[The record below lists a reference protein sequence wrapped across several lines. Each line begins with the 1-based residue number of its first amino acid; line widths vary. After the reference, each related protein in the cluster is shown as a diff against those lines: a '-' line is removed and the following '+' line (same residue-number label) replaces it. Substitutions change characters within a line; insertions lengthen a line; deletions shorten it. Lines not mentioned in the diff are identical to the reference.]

1 MDKGYY
7 INLNFDKYYYIMS
20 WIKDIIDTT
29 RSLAKD
35 KQALNQIKS
44 GLRNQAKLNQQ
55 FLKELLKSNYKPK
68 KDRLYKIARSLAYD
82 KFEEALNYGVPYKII
97 SRRKV
102 TEELLNKFKIKA
114 NVLKDKGLEEVLES
128 VYIKTAYITKDYDN
142 EDINLKIRL
151 HNLAKYNLILIQLL
165 K

>member
-1 MDKGYY
+1 
-7 INLNFDKYYYIMS
+7 MS

-29 RSLAKD
+29 RNLAKD

-44 GLRNQAKLNQQ
+44 GLRNQAKLNQE
-55 FLKELLKSNYKPK
+55 FLKELLRKNYTSKNE
-68 KDRLYKIARSLAYD
+68 RLYKIAQSLSYD
-82 KFEEALNYGVPYKII
+82 KFEEALNYGVPYKMI

-102 TEELLNKFKIKA
+102 TKELLEKFHINA
-114 NVLKDKGLEEVLES
+114 SILVGKGLEEVLES
-128 VYIKTAYITKDYDN
+128 VYLKTAYISKDFDN
-142 EDINLKIRL
+142 ENINLKIRL

>member
-1 MDKGYY
+1 
-7 INLNFDKYYYIMS
+7 MS
-20 WIKDIIDTT
+20 WIKDIIDTS
-29 RSLAKD
+29 RVLAKD

-55 FLKELLKSNYKPK
+55 FLKELLKSDYISKQ
-68 KDRLYKIARSLAYD
+68 DRLYKIARSLSYD
-82 KFEEALNYGVPYKII
+82 KFEEALNFGIPYKII
-97 SRRKV
+97 SRKKV
-102 TEELLNKFKIKA
+102 TEDLLNKLHIRA
-114 NVLKDKGLEEVLES
+114 NILINKGLEEVLES
-128 VYIKTAYITKDYDN
+128 VYIKTAYINKDYDN

>member
-1 MDKGYY
+1 
-7 INLNFDKYYYIMS
+7 MS
-20 WIKDIIDTT
+20 WIKDIIDTS

-35 KQALNQIKS
+35 KQALNQIKN

-55 FLKELLKSNYKPK
+55 FLKELLKNDSNPK
-68 KDRLYKIARSLAYD
+68 KERLYKIAKSLEYD
-82 KFEEALNYGVPYKII
+82 GLKDALNYGVPFGLIT
-97 SRRKV
+97 RRKV
-102 TEELLNKFKIKA
+102 TQELLDKFHLNA
-114 NVLKDKGLEEVLES
+114 SVLLNKGLEEVLES

-142 EDINLKIRL
+142 DEIDLKTRL

>member
-1 MDKGYY
+1 M
-7 INLNFDKYYYIMS
+7 IIQNFLMS

-29 RSLAKD
+29 RILAKD

-55 FLKELLKSNYKPK
+55 FLKELLKSNYQPK
-68 KDRLYKIARSLAYD
+68 QERLYKISRSLLYD
-82 KFEEALNYGVPYKII
+82 KFEDALNYGVPYKII
-97 SRRKV
+97 SRKIV
-102 TEELLNKFKIKA
+102 TKELLDRFHLQA
-114 NVLKDKGLEEVLES
+114 NVMLDKGLEEVLES
-128 VYIKTAYITKDYDN
+128 VYIKTAYISKDYDN
-142 EDINLKIRL
+142 ENINLKIRL

>member
-1 MDKGYY
+1 
-7 INLNFDKYYYIMS
+7 MS

-29 RSLAKD
+29 RNLAKD

-55 FLKELLKSNYKPK
+55 FLKELLKSDYKPK
-68 KDRLYKIARSLAYD
+68 KDRLCKISQSLSYD
-82 KFEEALNYGVPYKII
+82 KFEEALNYGVPYKMI
-97 SRRKV
+97 SRRIV
-102 TEELLNKFKIKA
+102 TVELLNKFHINA
-114 NVLKDKGLEEVLES
+114 NVLEGKGLEEVLES
-128 VYIKTAYITKDYDN
+128 VYIKTAYISKDFDN

>member
-1 MDKGYY
+1 
-7 INLNFDKYYYIMS
+7 MS
-20 WIKDIIDTT
+20 WIKDIIDTS

-55 FLKELLKSNYKPK
+55 FLSALLRK
-68 KDRLYKIARSLAYD
+68 KKNPNQERLFKIARSLEYD
-82 KFEEALNYGVPYKII
+82 KLGEALNYGLPYSLIT
-97 SRRKV
+97 RRKV
-102 TEELLNKFKIKA
+102 SQSLLDRFHLNA
-114 NVLKDKGLEEVLES
+114 SVLLGKGLEELLES
-128 VYIKTAYITKDYDN
+128 VYLKTAYISKDYDN
-142 EDINLKIRL
+142 DEIDLRARL

>member
-1 MDKGYY
+1 
-7 INLNFDKYYYIMS
+7 MS
-20 WIKDIIDTT
+20 WIKDILDTT

-35 KQALNQIKS
+35 KQALNQVKS
-44 GLRNQAKLNQQ
+44 GLRNQAKLNHQ
-55 FLKELLKSNYKPK
+55 FLRELFKSNYNPK
-68 KDRLYKIARSLAYD
+68 TERLHKIARSLSFD

-102 TEELLNKFKIKA
+102 SNELLKKLHVHA
-114 NVLKDKGLEEVLES
+114 NVLVDKGLEEVLES
-128 VYIKTAYITKDYDN
+128 VYIKTAYISKDFDN
-142 EDINLKIRL
+142 ENINLKIRL

>member
-1 MDKGYY
+1 
-7 INLNFDKYYYIMS
+7 MS
-20 WIKDIIDTT
+20 WIKDIIDT
-29 RSLAKD
+29 SHVLAKD

-55 FLKELLKSNYKPK
+55 FLKELLKSNYISKQ
-68 KDRLYKIARSLAYD
+68 DRLYKIARSLSYD
-82 KFEEALNYGVPYKII
+82 KFEEALNFGVPYKII
-97 SRRKV
+97 SRKKV
-102 TEELLNKFKIKA
+102 TEDLLNKLHIRA
-114 NVLKDKGLEEVLES
+114 NILINKGLEEVLES

-142 EDINLKIRL
+142 EDINLKIRV

>member
-1 MDKGYY
+1 
-7 INLNFDKYYYIMS
+7 MS

-55 FLKELLKSNYKPK
+55 FLKELIKSDYNPK
-68 KDRLYKIARSLAYD
+68 RDRLYKISRSLSFD
-82 KFEEALNYGVPYKII
+82 KFEEALNYGVPYKMI
-97 SRRKV
+97 SRRIV
-102 TEELLNKFKIKA
+102 TEELLDKFHINA
-114 NVLKDKGLEEVLES
+114 NVLKGKGLEEVLES
-128 VYIKTAYITKDYDN
+128 VYIKTAYISKDFDN
-142 EDINLKIRL
+142 ENINLKIRL

>member
-1 MDKGYY
+1 
-7 INLNFDKYYYIMS
+7 MS
-20 WIKDIIDTT
+20 WIKDIIDTSRT
-29 RSLAKD
+29 LAKD

-44 GLRNQAKLNQQ
+44 GLRNQAKLNQE
-55 FLKELLKSNYKPK
+55 FLKELLKK
-68 KDRLYKIARSLAYD
+68 KNNSKKERLYKIARSLSYD
-82 KFEEALNYGVPYKII
+82 KFEEALNYGIPYKII

-102 TEELLNKFKIKA
+102 SEELLNKFHINA
-114 NVLKDKGLEEVLES
+114 NVLLGKGLEEVLES